1 MRAQIDKIFILL
13 FFLHRMTQIEICQQL
28 AECLNKNGP
37 HILKGQ
43 ADKAC
48 TFVSDILDQKS
59 ACQIDT
65 ELPEGEENVEDI
77 SEYESVLI
85 SAATDLVGAM
95 ANVYGADFIE
105 PLKQLLPKITKYYSP
120 SRSTSDRATAIGS
133 LGEIVTGMKAAI
145 TPFTIEILSILSRAL
160 QDEDISIRSNAAF
173 ASGVLIENSQTDL
186 SEHFNA
192 LLGAIRPMFDIN
204 STKDDALTAR
214 DNACGCLCRMISM
227 KQASVPLEQALPVLL
242 GALPLKKDMA
252 EWSPVLKTL
261 MGLLQANE
269 PISVARIDTILQV
282 MAAALQLEGEETL
295 GSVLRGQLVSF
306 ISAINVTAPEKV
318 SAAGLQPYL
327 V

>member
-1 MRAQIDKIFILL
+1 
-13 FFLHRMTQIEICQQL
+13 MTQIELCQQL

-43 ADKAC
+43 AEKAC
-48 TFVSDILDQKS
+48 ELVADILDQKS

-65 ELPEGEENVEDI
+65 EAPEDGEVNVEDI

-85 SAATDLVGAM
+85 SAATDLVGAL

-120 SRSTSDRATAIGS
+120 SRSTSDRSTAIGS
-133 LGEIVTGMKAAI
+133 LGEIITGMKAAI
-145 TPFTIEILSILSRAL
+145 TPFTTDILSILSRAL
-160 QDEDISIRSNAAF
+160 QDEDVSIRSNAAF
-173 ASGVLIENSQTDL
+173 ASGVLIENTQTDL

-192 LLGAIRPMFDIN
+192 LLGAIRPMFDIA

-214 DNACGCLCRMISM
+214 DNACGCLCRMVS
-227 KQASVPLEQALPVLL
+227 KSQTAVPLDQALPVLL

-269 PISVARIDTILQV
+269 PNAVAKIDDILRIIG
-282 MAAALQLEGEETL
+282 AALALDGEDGL
-295 GSVLRGQLVSF
+295 GSVLRGQVVAF
-306 ISAINVTAPEKV
+306 ISAINASAPEKIHG
-318 SAAGLQPYL
+318 AGLQAYL

>member
-1 MRAQIDKIFILL
+1 
-13 FFLHRMTQIEICQQL
+13 MTQIEICQQL

-37 HILKGQ
+37 HILGSE

-48 TFVSDILDQKS
+48 TFVTDILDQKS
-59 ACQIDT
+59 ACQLDT
-65 ELPEGEENVEDI
+65 EAAEGEETNVEDI

-95 ANVYGADFIE
+95 ANVYGADFID
-105 PLKQLLPKITKYYSP
+105 PLKQILPKITKYYSP

-133 LGEIVTGMKAAI
+133 LGEIITGMKAAI
-145 TPFTIEILSILSRAL
+145 TPFTVDILSILSRAL
-160 QDEDISIRSNAAF
+160 QDEDVNIRSNAAF
-173 ASGVLIENSQTDL
+173 ASGVLIENTQTDL

-192 LLGAIRPMFDIN
+192 LLGAIRPMFDIT

-214 DNACGCLCRMISM
+214 DNACGCLCRMVS
-227 KQASVPLEQALPVLL
+227 KSQASVPLEQALPVLL
-242 GALPLKKDMA
+242 GSLPLKKDMA

-269 PISVARIDTILQV
+269 PNAMAKIDDILQV
-282 MAAALQLEGEETL
+282 MGAALRLEGDDTL
-295 GSVLRGQLVSF
+295 GSVLRGQVVAF
-306 ISAINVTAPEKV
+306 ISAINATAPEKIQ
-318 SAAGLQPYL
+318 SNGLQAYL

>member
-1 MRAQIDKIFILL
+1 
-13 FFLHRMTQIEICQQL
+13 MTQIEICQQL

-43 ADKAC
+43 AEKAC
-48 TFVSDILDQKS
+48 TYVADILDQKS
-59 ACQIDT
+59 SCQIDT
-65 ELPEGEENVEDI
+65 EAPEDGEVNVEDI

-120 SRSTSDRATAIGS
+120 SRSTSDRGTAIGS
-133 LGEIVTGMKAAI
+133 LGEIITGMKSAI
-145 TPFTIEILSILSRAL
+145 TPFTTDILSILSRAL
-160 QDEDISIRSNAAF
+160 QDEDVGIRSNAAF

-186 SEHFNA
+186 SDHFNA
-192 LLGAIRPMFDIN
+192 LLGAIRPMFDL
-204 STKDDALTAR
+204 SMTKDDAQTAR
-214 DNACGCLCRMISM
+214 DNACGCLCRMISRS
-227 KQASVPLEQALPVLL
+227 QTAVPLDQALPVLV
-242 GALPLKKDMA
+242 GALPLQKDMA

-269 PISVARIDTILQV
+269 ANAVSRIDDILRI
-282 MAAALQLEGEETL
+282 MAAALRLEGEDSL
-295 GSVLRGQLVSF
+295 GSILRGQVVSF
-306 ISAINVTAPEKV
+306 VSAINASAPEKV
-318 SAAGLQPYL
+318 SAAGLQAYL